1 MYLTPAIALVAF
13 LVTLL
18 LTPIVIKAAKARGMI
33 GKDVH
38 KKDKP
43 EVAELGGLA
52 IATGIII
59 AILFAIGINSFA
71 TLSALFG
78 VQQDGMIISLLAAL
92 SVILMIELVGFVD
105 DIVGIRQH
113 IKLLLPLAAALP
125 LIALKVTAME
135 TLAIPFIGALPI
147 PSLVYLLILVP
158 IGITAATNLTNT
170 FAGFNGMEAGMGAV
184 IAAILLV
191 LGWHMGISI
200 VMMLSAALLGSLAA
214 FLIFNWYPSKIFPDD
229 VGTLLIGCMIGVTVI
244 LGRIE
249 VAGVIM
255 LLPHIIDFVFFKI
268 PNRLP
273 QEVSQPWTSVLKD
286 GKLYPPKKSVTFAQW
301 LMVKFNGLTEKN
313 LTLLLMGIEIVL
325 GIIVLGIYW

>member
-1 MYLTPAIALVAF
+1 
-13 LVTLL
+13 
-18 LTPIVIKAAKARGMI
+18 
-33 GKDVH
+33 
-38 KKDKP
+38 
-43 EVAELGGLA
+43 
-52 IATGIII
+52 
-59 AILFAIGINSFA
+59 
-71 TLSALFG
+71 
-78 VQQDGMIISLLAAL
+78 MIISLLAAL

-184 IAAILLV
+184 IAAVLLA
-191 LGWHMGISI
+191 LGWHMGIPI
-200 VMMLSAALLGSLAA
+200 VMMLSAALFGSLLA
-214 FLIFNWYPSKIFPDD
+214 FLIFNRYPSKIFPDD

-255 LLPHIIDFVFFKI
+255 LLPHIIDFVFFKV

-273 QEVSQPWTSVLKD
+273 QEVAQPWTSVLRE
-286 GKLYPPKKSVTFAQW
+286 GNKLYPPKKSVTFAQW
-301 LMVKFNGLTEKN
+301 LMVRFNGLTEKN
-313 LTLLLMGIEIVL
+313 LTLLLVEMEIVL